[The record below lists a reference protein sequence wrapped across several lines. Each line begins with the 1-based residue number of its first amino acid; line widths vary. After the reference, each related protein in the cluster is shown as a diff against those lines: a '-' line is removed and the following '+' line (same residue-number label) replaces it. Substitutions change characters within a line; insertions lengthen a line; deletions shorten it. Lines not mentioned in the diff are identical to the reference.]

1 MGFHIHH
8 HTPHHEASEEKYIRL
23 TQTPVPKLIIR
34 LGLPTIASMLITSIY
49 NMADTYFVGT
59 LGKSASGAIGIV
71 FSLMAVFQAVGF
83 TFGQG
88 SGANISQKLGQKDT
102 ESATKIASVGF
113 WSAFLTGCL
122 LGTIGLIFLEPLV
135 LLLGSTDT
143 ILPYAKDYA
152 RFILIACPF
161 FTTSCVLNNILRYEG
176 MAVFSMIGLG
186 LGGILNMILD
196 PIFILG
202 LHLGTAGAGL
212 ATGLSQII
220 SFSILLH
227 MFLSGRTESK
237 IRFRI
242 FIQNIPVL
250 KPILSTGFPALLR
263 QGLGSLSGLFLNH
276 QAAIYGDAAVAAMS
290 IVNRI
295 TQFVFSVGI
304 GIGQGFQPVAAFNY
318 GAKKYS
324 RVKKGFWF
332 TAAAG
337 EALIGALALLC
348 FIFSP
353 TLATLFQ
360 PDETVVAIVV
370 PALRIHC
377 IGCLFLPFS
386 TSGNMMFQSTGL
398 AGKSAVLS
406 ALRSGLCF
414 IPLVLI
420 LPVFF
425 DLTGIQLAQPIADL
439 ITFIVSLPMVLR
451 FLRSLPKDEM

>member
-1 MGFHIHH
+1 MRFHTEQRHR
-8 HTPHHEASEEKYIRL
+8 EASEDKYIRL
-23 TQTPVPKLIIR
+23 TQTPIPKLILS

-71 FSLMAVFQAVGF
+71 FSLMAVLQAVGF

-102 ESATKIASVGF
+102 DAAVKIASVGF
-113 WSAFLTGCL
+113 WSAFLTGSIIGIL
-122 LGTIGLIFLEPLV
+122 GLIFLEPLV
-135 LLLGSTDT
+135 YLLGSTET

-152 RFILIACPF
+152 RFILIASPF

-176 MAVFSMIGLG
+176 MAVYSMLGLG
-186 LGGILNMILD
+186 LGGVLNMILD
-196 PIFILG
+196 PIFIQYF
-202 LHLGTAGAGL
+202 HLGTAGAGL
-212 ATGLSQII
+212 ATGISQIV
-220 SFSILLH
+220 SFSILLY
-227 MFLSGRTESK
+227 MFLSGKTESK
-237 IRFRI
+237 IRFSI
-242 FIQNIPVL
+242 FLCNLPIL
-250 KPILSTGFPALLR
+250 KTILSTGFPALLR

-276 QAAIYGDAAVAAMS
+276 QAAVYGDAAVAAMS

-304 GIGQGFQPVAAFNY
+304 GIGQGFQPVAAFNF

-332 TAAAG
+332 TFMAG
-337 EALIGALALLC
+337 EILLGTMAVLC
-348 FIFSP
+348 FMFAP
-353 TLATLFQ
+353 TLATMFQ
-360 PDETVVAIVV
+360 PDETVVRIVI

-386 TSGNMMFQSTGL
+386 TCGNMMFQSTGL

-420 LPVFF
+420 LPIFF
-425 DLTGIQLAQPIADL
+425 DLIGIQASQPIADI
-439 ITFIVSLPMVLR
+439 ITFSVSVPLVLR
-451 FLRSLPKDEM
+451 FLKRLPMDVI